1 MERLTAFVWE
11 HIGDDTTR
19 LIMNKA
25 KWPEIDMDMAVNC
38 IESRR
43 KLRGKVQEWCDE
55 PRLIFPRKLSAEQC
69 SSSATGI
76 YKADLAAKIA
86 SSEQAGKTDI
96 GFRLADLTG
105 GLGVDSWFF
114 SKKAEQVMYC
124 EMLQEL
130 CMAAKH
136 NYAVLQANNITVN
149 NAAIIS
155 KTQIDQQEKANQELS
170 VPTKDQ
176 GMNTENLSVFKT
188 PSQILS
194 DFQPNIVYIDPARRG
209 EGGKKVFLIE
219 DCTPDVLTLKDEIFQ
234 HTRHILLKLSPM
246 ADITMVC
253 ERLGRCCR
261 EVHVVAAG
269 GECKELLV
277 WMDREWDD
285 EYTIHAVELHKD
297 GEAGVFSF
305 NVLEEKNAVAL
316 QYSSHVCNGTTNKSN
331 NSSNNSCSENT
342 KDEKL
347 YLFEPGK
354 ALMKAGAFNLVAE
367 RFQIAKLGR
376 STHYYIFSALESKG
390 TEASKSESKPSTD
403 SRTVFQAKAQELKQY
418 GKVFRIIRMEPLDKR
433 TIKAA
438 GKEFPKAEV
447 TARNIPMD
455 TDTLRKKLGVTSG
468 DDAHIFG
475 LKSDFQGSL
484 LIITQ
489 IKG

>member
-1 MERLTAFVWE
+1 MRKSYGMERLAAFVSE
-11 HIGDDTTR
+11 HINDDTTR
-19 LIMNKA
+19 LIMNRA
-25 KWPEIDMDMAVNC
+25 KWPEIDMDLAVNC

-43 KLRGKVQEWCDE
+43 KLKGKVQEWCDD
-55 PRLIFPRKLSAEQC
+55 PRLVFPRKLSAEQC
-69 SSSATGI
+69 SSSATGT
-76 YKADLAAKIA
+76 YKAELAERIHLTMTDVTPK
-86 SSEQAGKTDI
+86 SEIQNNESPKDGIIEDSI
-96 GFRLADLTG
+96 VGFRLADLTG

-114 SKKAEQVMYC
+114 SKKAKQVMYC
-124 EMLQEL
+124 EMLPEL

-136 NYAVLQANNITVN
+136 NFSVLGGANIQVCNVAVCDKQE
-149 NAAIIS
+149 IS
-155 KTQIDQQEKANQELS
+155 RLDSLALNDESSIFQSPA
-170 VPTKDQ
+170 
-176 GMNTENLSVFKT
+176 
-188 PSQILS
+188 QILS
-194 DFQPNIVYIDPARRG
+194 DFQPDIVYMDPARRG

-219 DCTPDVLTLKDEIFQ
+219 DCTPDVLTLKEEIFQ

-285 EYTIHAVELHKD
+285 EYMIHAVELHKD

-305 NVLEEKNAVAL
+305 CAAEEKIAASLPLLVMT
-316 QYSSHVCNGTTNKSN
+316 YKES
-331 NSSNNSCSENT
+331 
-342 KDEKL
+342 

-354 ALMKAGAFNLVAE
+354 ALMKAGAFNLVGD

-376 STHYYIFSALESKG
+376 STHYYVF
-390 TEASKSESKPSTD
+390 SESPESCSIQGQSKVET
-403 SRTVFQAKAQELKQY
+403 LKQH
-418 GKVFRIIRMEPLDKR
+418 GKVFRIIRMEQLDKR
-433 TIKAA
+433 TIKVA

-475 LKSDFQGSL
+475 LKSDSSGMLL
-484 LIITQ
+484 LICSALR
-489 IKG
+489 

>member
-1 MERLTAFVWE
+1 MTEISDDGMKCGKSDLKEYICRQILYVMERLTAFVWE

-19 LIMNKA
+19 LIMNRA

-43 KLRGKVQEWCDE
+43 KLKGKVQEWCDE
-55 PRLIFPRKLSAEQC
+55 PGLVFPRKLSAEQC
-69 SSSATGI
+69 SSSATGT
-76 YKADLAAKIA
+76 YKAELAGRIHSVIPTMESKN
-86 SSEQAGKTDI
+86 

-114 SKKAEQVMYC
+114 SKKASQVMYC
-124 EMLQEL
+124 EMLPEL
-130 CMAAKH
+130 CKAAKH
-136 NYAVLQANNITVN
+136 NYTVLKAENITVR
-149 NAAIIS
+149 NAAVIS
-155 KTQIDQQEKANQELS
+155 ETQIAQAESDDAQCLS
-170 VPTKDQ
+170 AE
-176 GMNTENLSVFKT
+176 GASVFQT

-194 DFQPNIVYIDPARRG
+194 DFQPDIVYMDPARRG

-253 ERLGRCCR
+253 DRLGRCCR

-277 WMDREWDD
+277 WMDREWDQ

-297 GEAGVFSF
+297 SEAGVITFG
-305 NVLEEKNAVAL
+305 VAEEKTAMAKPFDIDIYQEAVR
-316 QYSSHVCNGTTNKSN
+316 QEEKSI
-331 NSSNNSCSENT
+331 
-342 KDEKL
+342 

-354 ALMKAGAFNLVAE
+354 ALMKAGAFNLISE
-367 RFQIAKLGR
+367 RFGISKLGI
-376 STHYYIFSALESKG
+376 STHYYTFDDE
-390 TEASKSESKPSTD
+390 
-403 SRTVFQAKAQELKQY
+403 QKADVLKQH

-475 LKSDFQGSL
+475 LKSDAAGTLL
-484 LIITQ
+484 LICSVLR
-489 IKG
+489 